1 MGVKVTLKHPIEAN
15 GETHRELDLN
25 SPDLGALD
33 GVNIEF
39 DAAGKVKINL
49 GDLVPLVANMA
60 GIPPSAAKKIKLAD
74 LVGIGKEV
82 KGFFTDFL
90 PTGGS

>member
-1 MGVKVTLKHPIEAN
+1 MEVKLKHPIQAN
-15 GETHRELDLN
+15 GETLSKLDLK

-33 GVNIEF
+33 SINIEF
-39 DAAGKVKINL
+39 DTAGKIKINL

-60 GIPPSAAKKIKLAD
+60 GIPPSSAKKIKLVD
-74 LVGIGKEV
+74 LVEIGKAV
-82 KGFFTDFL
+82 KGFFEDFL